1 MEKKLSIKE
10 YANLKGI
17 SEVTVNKYIKN
28 KLVKSIKEG
37 NRRYILLD
45 EEELKEITTN
55 EPKEINNLDTIS
67 LIKSSYE
74 QQIKLL
80 HETNKK
86 LAKDNKRLTKQLQVK
101 ENELKALNIEVKGV
115 YQQFIGE
122 MKTILLPPAPKKKKS
137 KK

>member
-45 EEELKEITTN
+45 EEELKEISTN

-74 QQIKLL
+74 EQIKLL
-80 HETNKK
+80 QETNKRLVK
-86 LAKDNKRLTKQLQVK
+86 ENKRLTK
-101 ENELKALNIEVKGV
+101 ELKALNIEVKGV